1 VKHARDRNSESMGKA
16 PEEATIHIAELEA
29 RVAGLEEALKQRSL
43 ELRDLQRQLG
53 LHDLLWLSRRR
64 AGLPVSSRGAY
75 TPDLWSESTELLPA
89 EVEETLKDLWLA
101 VGPERDEE
109 DP

>member
-1 VKHARDRNSESMGKA
+1 MTESPG
-16 PEEATIHIAELEA
+16 EATIHIAELEA
-29 RVAGLEEALKQRSL
+29 RVAGLEEALKKRSL
-43 ELRDLQRQLG
+43 ELRVLQRQLG

-75 TPDLWSESTELLPA
+75 TLDLWLESTELLAA

-101 VGPERDEE
+101 VGPEKVEE
-109 DP
+109 GP